1 MPSQIMIAFSK
12 AAGALSLCAALA
24 ACGGGGGGGGGSM
37 EVTPPPS
44 TVNGPAWWGFGRDAQ
59 HAAQSGIATQ
69 PLSRIVWQTKV
80 DLAPQLSAN
89 GSLLIHYGSP
99 AITARNTVLVP
110 VKTGATDGFRVE
122 ARAGASG
129 ALIWSADSDY
139 ILPPHGWTPSY
150 NIALTQGNRLYMPG
164 AGGKL
169 LYRDDPD
176 NPNGTPQNVVFYGTA
191 VYDLARAAYNA
202 TVIINTPLTID
213 PRGNVYF
220 GFLVSGANAAG
231 LVSGIAR
238 VAPDGTGTWVGA
250 RAASGNAAISKLAM
264 NAAPALSQDLSTVY
278 VVVTNAPPL
287 ATDHP
292 WGMLLALDSQTLS
305 TKSAI
310 ELRDPKTGDL
320 SWIADNGSAS
330 PSVGPDGDV
339 YYGVLESDTP
349 NHNFRGWLLHYDG
362 ALAGARAPAS
372 FGWDDT
378 VSFVPVSMVPSYS
391 GPSSYLVVVKYN
403 NYDRVG
409 TGDGKNKMAI
419 VDPRQTQT
427 DFISPVQVMR
437 EILTIMGPTSTAGSP
452 GAVREWCINTV
463 AVDPFTSSV
472 LVNSEDGKLYRWFL
486 PNNQFSEQIR
496 FNNGYAEAYTPTA
509 VGPDGVVYAM
519 NNSTLFAVGR

>member
-1 MPSQIMIAFSK
+1 MNPFLKIC
-12 AAGALSLCAALA
+12 ALLLALALA
-24 ACGGGGGGGGGSM
+24 ACGGGGGGGGGGTM
-37 EVTPPPS
+37 EVTPPPPS
-44 TVNGPAWWGFGRDAQ
+44 NVNGPAWWGFGRDAQ

-69 PLSRIVWQTKV
+69 PLDRIVWQTKV

-99 AITARNTVLVP
+99 AITSHNTVLVP

-122 ARAGASG
+122 AHAGANG

-139 ILPPHGWTPSY
+139 VLPAHGWTPSY
-150 NIALTQGNRLYMPG
+150 NIALTQGNRVYMPG
-164 AGGKL
+164 AGGRL

-176 NPNGTPQNVVFYGTA
+176 SPNGTLQSVVFYGNAT
-191 VYDLARAAYNA
+191 YDLSRAAYNA
-202 TVIINTPLTID
+202 TVMINTPLTID

-220 GFLVSGANAAG
+220 GFIVTGANGAG
-231 LVSGIAR
+231 LTSGVAR

-250 RAASGNAAISKLAM
+250 RAASGKAAIGKLAM
-264 NAAPALSQDLSTVY
+264 NAAPALSPDLATVY
-278 VVVTNAPPL
+278 IVVTTTPPL
-287 ATDHP
+287 PTDHP
-292 WGMLLALDSQTLS
+292 SGMLLALDSLTLA

-310 ELRDPKTGDL
+310 ELRDPKTGEL
-320 SWIADNGSAS
+320 AWVADNGTAS

-362 ALAGARAPAS
+362 ALSSTRAPAS

-378 VSFVPVSMVPSYS
+378 VSVVPASMIPSYA
-391 GPSSYLVVVKYN
+391 GPSSYLLVVKYN
-403 NYDRVG
+403 NYDAVG

-437 EILTIMGPTSTAGSP
+437 EILTIMGPTATAGTP

-463 AVDPFTSSV
+463 AVDRFTSSV
-472 LVNSEDGKLYRWFL
+472 LVNSEDGRLYRWFL
-486 PNNQFSEQIR
+486 PSNQFTEQIR

-509 VGPDGVVYAM
+509 IGPDGLVYAM
-519 NNSTLFAVGR
+519 NNSTLFVVGR